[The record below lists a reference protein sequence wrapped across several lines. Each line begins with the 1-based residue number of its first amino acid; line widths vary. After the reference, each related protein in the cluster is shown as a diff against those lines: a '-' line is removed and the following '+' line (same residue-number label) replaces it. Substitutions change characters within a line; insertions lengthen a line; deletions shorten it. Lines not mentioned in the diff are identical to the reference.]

1 MDNFNKGR
9 RNFLKSAILGGCML
23 GASSIPFKKSFA
35 DTNNENDNKK
45 NLRKTTSKKEK
56 VIILGIDGMDPNL
69 LKQFTQEGIMPTFK
83 EYIEKNLLFFLCQ
96 KGRSDDAELWINL
109 SSNKSGCGL
118 FCIKFF

>member
-69 LKQFTQEGIMPTFK
+69 LKQFTQEGVMPTFK
-83 EYIEKNLLFFLCQ
+83 EYIEKNY
-96 KGRSDDAELWINL
+96 L
-109 SSNKSGCGL
+109 SCL
-118 FCIKFF
+118 TL